1 MVSLVNRLMPVCL
14 VLSVLLM
21 SAAVTFAQEQ
31 AQPGFLDIEVSK
43 DELYSYKNLSYPG
56 DFSSLQSPSGTLALG
71 RTTAGVTVVII
82 LGTGSVTIEAP
93 EAVQEKFKQVMG
105 GYPLK
110 ASFKSVYIR
119 LHPKEFDAI
128 FGAMEL
134 AKVTDPATLK
144 KAEAIF
150 EQRFLT
156 SYHAGTK
163 AILPPPRT
171 RVFDIETSELGMI
184 TTEEGYWV
192 TLRRLSPYGS
202 VYPASF
208 VNPKR
213 R

>member
-1 MVSLVNRLMPVCL
+1 MVSLVTRLVLVCL
-14 VLSVLLM
+14 VLTVPLL
-21 SAAVTFAQEQ
+21 SAAVAAAQEQ
-31 AQPGFLDIEVSK
+31 AQTGFLDIQISK
-43 DELYSYKNLSYPG
+43 DELYSYKNLSYVG
-56 DFSSLQSPSGTLALG
+56 DFTTLQSPSGILALG
-71 RTTAGVTVVII
+71 RTTAGVTLVII
-82 LGTGSVTIEAP
+82 IGAGSVTIEAP

-119 LHPKEFDAI
+119 QHPKEFDAV

-134 AKVTDPATLK
+134 VKTADPAALK
-144 KAEAIF
+144 RAGEIF

-156 SYHAGTK
+156 SYHAGPR

-184 TTEEGYWV
+184 TNEEGYWI

-202 VYPASF
+202 VYSSGF